1 MWIDNASSVDM
12 LSYKPYA
19 KLLYKIINNKRM
31 NPLTIGLFGSWGV
44 GKSTLLKLI
53 ENEIT
58 EDGDTDKKIVG
69 VTLNAWMFE
78 GYEDA
83 KTALMEDLLK
93 AVEDSNS
100 FPKEC
105 KTKLTDLLKRVD
117 YFRLA
122 GNAVKK
128 GIPLAL
134 SMMSGTT
141 APFLLNCTKG
151 ALDTLKTED
160 GIEGLVNIGKKFKE
174 NFVKEEEEKNIVEN
188 IRVFKK
194 EFEELLKEW
203 DIDNLVVMIDD
214 LDRCTPERII
224 ETLEAIKLFLSVER
238 TTFIIAVDERI
249 VTYAIKNNYPVINE
263 DTTDISKDY
272 IEKIIQLPI
281 KLPELSPIDIQNYML
296 LLVYELF
303 LGDNLVEILD
313 ELYDEGVFFK
323 EEIISKDT
331 IQSKFKDVT
340 FITPELAELSK
351 VIEQIGGVVARSLKG
366 NPRQAKRFLNT
377 FLVRKQMAEICFLK
391 DKRIENDVL
400 AKLMALE
407 YIDLEL
413 FKELNRWYKQ
423 SNGEIEQIKEMCELV
438 KKEEKLVDSFSKW
451 NDVKVRNW
459 LLCEPIDI
467 YKKDLDR
474 YFYLTRDVLM
484 EEINTLDTLNGQ
496 EKNFIYQLLELE
508 DDITSQKAIINKI
521 LTLDEQVTNKIV
533 KVILG
538 LYDKKRIGF
547 NCLVVIF
554 EKSEIHRWSIL
565 ERLEKIKKED
575 MKMVMYGYIA
585 TLYKID
591 KESTRKVLVSLLER
605 KVITKKALEEKNI
618 SI

>member
-44 GKSTLLKLI
+44 GKSTLLRLI
-53 ENEIT
+53 ENEIA
-58 EDGDTDKKIVG
+58 GDESKDKKIVA

-93 AVEDSNS
+93 AVEGSKS
-100 FPKEC
+100 FPDEC
-105 KTKLTDLLKRVD
+105 KEKLTDLLKRVD

-122 GNAVKK
+122 GSAAKK

-134 SMMSGTT
+134 SMMTGTT

-174 NFVKEEEEKNIVEN
+174 NFVKEEKEKNIVEN

-203 DIDNLVVMIDD
+203 GIDNLVVMIDD

-263 DTTDISKDY
+263 DTTDISKEY

-281 KLPELSPIDIQNYML
+281 KLPELSPVDIQNYML

-303 LGDNLVEILD
+303 LGENFIEILE
-313 ELYDEGVFFK
+313 ELYNEGVFFK
-323 EEIISKDT
+323 EELISKEK
-331 IQSKFKDVT
+331 IQSKFKDDI
-340 FITPELAELSK
+340 FITPELSELSQ
-351 VIEQIGGVVARSLKG
+351 VIQQISGIVARSLKG

-377 FLVRKQMAEICFLK
+377 FLVRKQMAEICFLN
-391 DKRIENDVL
+391 DKTVEDEVL

-407 YIDLEL
+407 YIDLDL
-413 FKELNRWYKQ
+413 FKELNKWYKQ
-423 SNGEIEQIKEMCELV
+423 SSAEIEEIKLMYELI
-438 KKEEKLVDSFSKW
+438 ERGESLTGNFSKW
-451 NDVKVRNW
+451 NDLKVKNW
-459 LLCEPIDI
+459 LMCEPRDI
-467 YKKDLDR
+467 FKKNLDK
-474 YFYLTRDVLM
+474 YFYLTRDVLI
-484 EEINTLDTLNGQ
+484 EEVNVMDVLTGQ
-496 EKNFIYQLLELE
+496 EKEIIYELLETKN
-508 DDITSQKAIINKI
+508 DVVGQK
-521 LTLDEQVTNKIV
+521 TIV
-533 KVILG
+533 KKIFTLEEAVCNKLIKAILG
-538 LYDKKRIGF
+538 LYDKKTID
-547 NCLVVIF
+547 LSVLIEIF
-554 EKSEIHRWSIL
+554 ELGEKFRWDIL
-565 ERLEKIKKED
+565 EKVRKLKKQDVKIVTCRHLKRL
-575 MKMVMYGYIA
+575 YQ
-585 TLYKID
+585 ID
-591 KESTRKVLVSLLER
+591 EGETAKVLKELLAQD
-605 KVITKKALEEKNI
+605 VITKKQLDEQKINI
-618 SI
+618 

>member
-12 LSYKPYA
+12 LSYRPYA
-19 KLLYKIINNKRM
+19 QLLYKIINNKRM

-44 GKSTLLKLI
+44 GKSTLLRLI
-53 ENEIT
+53 ENEIK
-58 EDGDTDKKIVG
+58 ENESKDKKIVSI
-69 VTLNAWMFE
+69 TLNAWMFE

-93 AVEDSNS
+93 GVEGSED
-100 FPKEC
+100 FPSEC
-105 KTKLTDLLKRVD
+105 GKKLTDLLKRVN

-122 GNAVKK
+122 GSAAKK

-134 SMMSGTT
+134 GMMTGTT

-160 GIEGLVNIGKKFKE
+160 GIEGLVNIGKRFKE

-188 IRVFKK
+188 IRGFKK
-194 EFEELLKEW
+194 EFEELLKQW
-203 DIDNLVVMIDD
+203 GVDNLVVMIDD

-249 VTYAIKNNYPVINE
+249 VTYAIKNNYPVISE

-272 IEKIIQLPI
+272 IEKIIQIPI

-303 LGDNLVEILD
+303 LGEDLIEILD
-313 ELYDEGVFFK
+313 ELYDEGAFFK
-323 EEIISKDT
+323 EELISKET
-331 IQSKFKDVT
+331 IQSKFNDNM

-351 VIEQIGGVVARSLKG
+351 VIQQIGGVVARALKG

-377 FLVRKQMAEICFLK
+377 FLVRKQMAEICFFK
-391 DKRIENDVL
+391 DNKIENDVL

-438 KKEEKLVDSFSKW
+438 KKDEKLIDSFSKW
-451 NDVKVRNW
+451 NDIKIRNW

-467 YKKDLDR
+467 YKKNLDR
-474 YFYLTRDVLM
+474 YFYLTRDILM
-484 EEINTLDTLNGQ
+484 EEMNALDTLNGQ
-496 EKNFIYQLLELE
+496 EKEFIYQLLEFE
-508 DDITSQKAIINKI
+508 DDITSQKKIINKI

-533 KVILG
+533 KAIFD

-547 NCLVVIF
+547 NSLVAIF
-554 EKSEIHRWSIL
+554 EKSETHRWDIL
-565 ERLEKIKKED
+565 GRLEKMKKED
-575 MKMVMYGYIA
+575 MKIIMYGYIA

-591 KESTRKVLVSLLER
+591 QEGTKKVLEGLLVR
-605 KVITKKALEEKNI
+605 GVITKQALKEQQI
-618 SI
+618 LI